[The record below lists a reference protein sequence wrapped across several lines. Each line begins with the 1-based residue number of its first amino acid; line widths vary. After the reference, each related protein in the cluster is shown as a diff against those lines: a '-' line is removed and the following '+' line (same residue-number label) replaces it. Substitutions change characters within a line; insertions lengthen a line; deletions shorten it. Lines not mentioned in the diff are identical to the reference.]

1 MAVTKG
7 SIRSEHHIN
16 YVNNGWGIRVDWEQL
31 DNSYDIKVTVYF
43 EFRQKWSNL
52 YTSTDR
58 TGTLTVDGFERSFTM
73 PKGNYS
79 AGIRDIKLG
88 EYTFSI
94 GSAKTINISALL
106 PVNWTLHEIYKVTS
120 FYASGKATLESIM
133 SKPNNPTNV
142 SLSLSGTT
150 LNLSWSHTATQDRP
164 VSRFSIQ
171 ISENGGSWQ
180 SVGTTTNK
188 SYSRTGTRGRS
199 YKFRVRAEND
209 AGNSDYVQ
217 SNEVRIPYLAPNAP
231 TNVKVTRQSHTRF
244 TVTWDISVTSDR
256 PVSSFDVYR
265 SVNGGSYTRIASG
278 LSSSA
283 RSYNDDTVELGK
295 TYSYYIKA
303 INQDGSTDS
312 SKTSGLIN
320 PTGIPVYNGSSFV
333 IRPVYVYNGSEWVHR
348 PVYVY
353 NGSQWV
359 WRG

>member
-1 MAVTKG
+1 MAVTSG
-7 SIRSEHHIN
+7 SIKSEHSID
-16 YVNNGWGIRVDWEQL
+16 YVNKGWGIRIDWEQL

-43 EFRQKWSNL
+43 EFRQTWSDL

-58 TGTLTVDGFERSFTM
+58 TGTLTVNGVKKSFTM
-73 PKGNYS
+73 PAGSYPR
-79 AGIRDIKLG
+79 GIRDLKLG

-94 GSAKTINISALL
+94 GSAKTINISASL
-106 PVNWTLHEIYKVTS
+106 PVAWTLHGYWVTNFS
-120 FYASGKATLESIM
+120 ASGTATLKSIM

-150 LNLSWSHTATQDRP
+150 LNLSWSHTATQEKP

-171 ISENGGSWQ
+171 RSENGGSWQ
-180 SVGTTTNK
+180 SEGTTTSK

-199 YKFRVRAEND
+199 YKFRVRAENA
-209 AGNSDYVQ
+209 AGNSDYVS

-312 SKTSGLIN
+312 SKTSGLTN